1 MIPKVRA
8 LGPTTTLIGSQPC
21 IRAWDSTAG
30 PRSTLSQLR
39 GVIVEV
45 AGRAHG
51 AAVKIHGSR
60 NLNADGA
67 RARAHHPTRS
77 GSLSDR
83 TKSQRHEGMLTS
95 ITLIPRSTALRMRT
109 PQILR
114 HGECKT
120 PSPMPTERVRLRK
133 VRAEDPHPRLGKGEV
148 KVARSKPTRST
159 VDLTNTIPRPQH
171 GTRLMPLFR

>member
-1 MIPKVRA
+1 MIAKVRA

-45 AGRAHG
+45 AKRAHG
-51 AAVKIHGSR
+51 AAVKIHGSK

-67 RARAHHPTRS
+67 RAGAHHPTSS

-95 ITLIPRSTALRMRT
+95 ITLIPRSTALRRRT

-114 HGECKT
+114 PGECKT

-148 KVARSKPTRST
+148 KVARSKLTRGT

-171 GTRLMPLFR
+171 GTRLIPLFR